1 VRTDAAA
8 TRERPSNEEAMKTS
22 HKLNLYAFAL
32 LGLALAAPARS
43 AAQAVDSGTFVVY
56 VEDREVG
63 TEQFL
68 ITQVGSGAGA
78 ELIASGRVR
87 VRLPEGSLELDPRLT
102 TRGVGA
108 DPVNYQVNVGGSS
121 PSRVVGTVS
130 GGRFSAKIG
139 TGSGEQLREYVASS
153 GAVVLD
159 QGVAH
164 HYQFLAQRTHQGR
177 VPVIVPRENRQVM
190 ATVASRGEESVTIGG
205 VEATLYHLVV
215 QPAGGDE
222 HHVWVDAL
230 NRVVRV
236 EVPAR
241 AYRAER
247 TRMPR

>member
-1 VRTDAAA
+1 
-8 TRERPSNEEAMKTS
+8 MKTS
-22 HKLNLYAFAL
+22 HKLSLYAFAL
-32 LGLALAAPARS
+32 LGATLAAPAQS

-68 ITQVGSGAGA
+68 ISQAGSGAGA
-78 ELIASGRVR
+78 EMVATGRVR

-102 TRGVGA
+102 VRGVGA
-108 DPVNYQVNVGGSS
+108 DPVTYQVSVGGSS
-121 PSRVVGTVS
+121 PSRVVGTVG
-130 GGRFSAKIG
+130 GGRFSAKIV

-190 ATVASRGEESVTIGG
+190 ATVASRGEESVTIDG
-205 VEATLYHLVV
+205 VQSMLFHLVV
-215 QPAGGDE
+215 QPERGDE

>member
-1 VRTDAAA
+1 
-8 TRERPSNEEAMKTS
+8 MKIS
-22 HKLNLYAFAL
+22 HKLSLYAFAL
-32 LGLALAAPARS
+32 LGAALSVPAET
-43 AAQAVDSGTFVVY
+43 AAQQVDSGTFVVY

-63 TEQFL
+63 TEHFL
-68 ITQVGSGAGA
+68 ISQAGSGAGA
-78 ELIASGRVR
+78 EMVATGRVR
-87 VRLPEGSLELDPRLT
+87 VRLPEGTLELDPRLT
-102 TRGVGA
+102 ARGVGA

-121 PSRVVGTVS
+121 PSRVVGTVG
-130 GGRFSAKIG
+130 GGRFSAKIV

-190 ATVASRGEESVTIGG
+190 ATVASRGEETVSIGG
-205 VEATLYHLVV
+205 VEATLFHLVV

-247 TRMPR
+247 TRIPR